1 MASQLPRGEAFVR
14 VVEEVRLAEEPLVGG
29 LRRHQHTARTE
40 NPPDLLQRHSER
52 VCLAVAQGGGYFDDR
67 YVSSFIGGAPLD
79 DPRIVVLCVIDDP
92 DKSRGHY
99 GGAIAGPVVRDII
112 DYTLTYLGVEPDAGD
127 DHDASLAA
135 AD

>member
-1 MASQLPRGEAFVR
+1 VTLTMGKPLR
-14 VVEEVRLAEEPLVGG
+14 VVFGETVAELA
-29 LRRHQHTARTE
+29 Q
-40 NPPDLLQRHSER
+40 
-52 VCLAVAQGGGYFDDR
+52 
-67 YVSSFIGGAPLD
+67 D

-112 DYTLTYLGVEPDAGD
+112 DYTLTYLGVEPDVGA
-127 DHDASLAA
+127 DHVASLAA